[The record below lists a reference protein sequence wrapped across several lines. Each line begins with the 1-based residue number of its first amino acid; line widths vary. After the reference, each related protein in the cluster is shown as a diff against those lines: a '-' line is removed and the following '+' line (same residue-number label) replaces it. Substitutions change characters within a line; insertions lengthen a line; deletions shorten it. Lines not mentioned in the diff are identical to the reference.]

1 MNKYT
6 KQAILTLV
14 KTISISVTMGIA
26 LAVLT
31 TLVGLSTVIYS
42 LCIAVFLF
50 CSYKY
55 VKIQAEINERL
66 DKLKNK

>member
-6 KQAILTLV
+6 KQAV
-14 KTISISVTMGIA
+14 FQ
-26 LAVLT
+26 LAVSIAISAAVAF
-31 TLVGLSTVIYS
+31 TLAFLATVFGLGTVIFG
-42 LCIAVFLF
+42 LGVAVFLF

-66 DKLKNK
+66 DNLKNK